1 MITMKKNIFK
11 MMMTWKVS
19 IKILILQV
27 KHPISKKQEIWIF
40 WKKLLLRINLNHRNR
55 NMSKS
60 PKHQHNPIIRLKH
73 IYPWIVL
80 RQKMRFKV
88 DLRSSNKY
96 LTMKISK
103 LKTKKVQPKVNMIR
117 KIQSQTCYWKI

>member
-1 MITMKKNIFK
+1 MITMKNNIFK

-27 KHPISKKQEIWIF
+27 KHPILKKQEIWIF

-60 PKHQHNPIIRLKH
+60 PKHQHNPIIRFKH

-88 DLRSSNKY
+88 DLRSSNKC